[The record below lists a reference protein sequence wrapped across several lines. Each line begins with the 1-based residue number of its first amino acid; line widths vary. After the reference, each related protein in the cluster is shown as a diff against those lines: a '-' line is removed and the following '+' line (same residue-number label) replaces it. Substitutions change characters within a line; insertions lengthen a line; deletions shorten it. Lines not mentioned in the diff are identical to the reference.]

1 MQDRRITSLKDVK
14 TLEVSLVESGANK
27 KKRFPVMKA
36 KVPPMDNILIEVLKA
51 DGQTDAIL
59 KLEEQLKK
67 EKMPEDAKAA
77 MKAAMKLLQAY
88 SDVMPVKQA
97 LTALSNA
104 AHEDKEE
111 KAEHEDKEEKAEHK
125 DKEEKAEHDDKKEK
139 NEHYDK
145 AEDEED
151 EAKKMKDEEELKKS
165 LEGLPGPAKKAIDA
179 IWKAKEELVAKS
191 ELLEKQLGQEI
202 AKRARRE
209 YVSKAEKTLCNIPGH
224 SLDDVVDLVIEA
236 KARDEGFGAKIE
248 KALEASS
255 AALQGGAL
263 LVEAGRSVP
272 DMSGGDS
279 WSKIQRIAKS
289 EVEKSGGS
297 LSMPQAIA
305 KTIQTNPALYE
316 AYNADR
322 ELKNVGGR

>member
-1 MQDRRITSLKDVK
+1 MHDRRITSLKDVK

-36 KVPPMDNILIEVLKA
+36 KVPPMDDILVEVLKA
-51 DGQTDAIL
+51 DGQTEAVL

-67 EKMPEDAKAA
+67 EEMPEDAKAA

-111 KAEHEDKEEKAEHK
+111 KAEHK

-145 AEDEED
+145 AEHEED

-165 LEGLPGPAKKAIDA
+165 LDGLPAPARKAIDA

-209 YVSKAEKTLCNIPGH
+209 YVAKAEKTLCNIPGH

-236 KARDEGFGAKIE
+236 KARDEGFGSRIE

-322 ELKNVGGR
+322 ERKNVGGR

>member
-36 KVPPMDNILIEVLKA
+36 KVPPMDDILVEVLKA
-51 DGQTDAIL
+51 DGQTEAVL

-67 EKMPEDAKAA
+67 EEMPEDAKAA

-111 KAEHEDKEEKAEHK
+111 KAEHK

-139 NEHYDK
+139 NEHYDDMKDK
-145 AEDEED
+145 AEHEED

-179 IWKAKEELVAKS
+179 IWKAKEELVMKS
-191 ELLEKQLGQEI
+191 ELLGQEI

-236 KARDEGFGAKIE
+236 KARDEGFGSRIE

>member
-1 MQDRRITSLKDVK
+1 MHDRRITSLKDVK

-27 KKRFPVMKA
+27 KKRFPVMKMKA
-36 KVPPMDNILIEVLKA
+36 KVPPMDDILVEVLKA
-51 DGQTDAIL
+51 DGQTEAVL

-67 EKMPEDAKAA
+67 EEMPEDAKAA

-111 KAEHEDKEEKAEHK
+111 KAEHK

-145 AEDEED
+145 AAHEED

-165 LEGLPGPAKKAIDA
+165 LDGLPAPARKAIDA

-209 YVSKAEKTLCNIPGH
+209 YIAKAEKTLCNIPGH

-236 KARDEGFGAKIE
+236 KARDEGFGSRIE

-322 ELKNVGGR
+322 ERKNVGGR

>member
-1 MQDRRITSLKDVK
+1 MHDRRITSLKDVK

-36 KVPPMDNILIEVLKA
+36 KRQPMDDILVEVLKA
-51 DGQTDAIL
+51 DGQTEAVL

-67 EKMPEDAKAA
+67 EEMPEDAKAA

-111 KAEHEDKEEKAEHK
+111 KAEHK

-145 AEDEED
+145 AEHEED

-165 LEGLPGPAKKAIDA
+165 LDGLPAPARKAIDA

-209 YVSKAEKTLCNIPGH
+209 YVAKAEKTLCNIPGH

-236 KARDEGFGAKIE
+236 KARDEGFGSRIE

-322 ELKNVGGR
+322 ERKNVGGR